1 MLRLE
6 TLSVKSSD
14 DWEPGLEIIE
24 TFAHLFS
31 HVSGVLK
38 VKLLEGVLGLVD
50 GTLHGLEAFFDIVG
64 VELFNGHLDPRV
76 GKVGLDS
83 LVDFKGLVPEIL
95 VRLNVLLDLGEL
107 REVSNLEVKVGFLGV
122 NALLLSGKLLK
133 AGLDRSNVSDLLL
146 GLTTVV

>member
-1 MLRLE
+1 
-6 TLSVKSSD
+6 
-14 DWEPGLEIIE
+14 
-24 TFAHLFS
+24 
-31 HVSGVLK
+31 
-38 VKLLEGVLGLVD
+38 LLEGVLGLVD

-76 GKVGLDS
+76 GKVGLDC